1 MGFELKKTTD
11 VIANFLTLL
20 RKCGDVFLPFSMID
34 VRLEL
39 DMLLNFH

>member
-20 RKCGDVFLPFSMID
+20 RKCGDVFVLTIFYD
-34 VRLEL
+34 RCEVGVG
-39 DMLLNFH
+39 HVA